1 MNRGR
6 KTGPNLYARHEIGDG
21 NEQMS
26 IIDLRDRRS
35 GQLAVVVD
43 VLVGVVEDD
52 IDIGVDDEAAHDCAA
67 VVVTIVVVC
76 K

>member
-1 MNRGR
+1 
-6 KTGPNLYARHEIGDG
+6 
-21 NEQMS
+21 MS